1 MLRLRNK
8 HQGFSLLEIL
18 VSFSILTVSLGIV
31 LKIFST
37 GITTA
42 QVTGDYTT
50 AVQIAKNLLDTAGN
64 ESPLKAGEISGSEN
78 KFYHWRVTVS
88 PKTFSSPELDLRDL
102 PVTLFEVTV
111 HVKWG
116 EDIKTHDRVVKL
128 TTLKLATKDE

>member
-18 VSFSILTVSLGIV
+18 VAFSILTVSLGII

-50 AVQIAKNLLDTAGN
+50 AVQIAKNLLDKTGN
-64 ESPLKAGEISGSEN
+64 ESPLKAGEINGSEN
-78 KFYHWRVTVS
+78 KFYHWRVTVA
-88 PKTFSSPELDLRDL
+88 PKVFTSPELDLHDL
-102 PVTLFEVTV
+102 PVALFDVTARV
-111 HVKWG
+111 WWG
-116 EDIKTHDRVVKL
+116 GENKSDDRVVEL
-128 TTLKLATKDE
+128 HTLKLATKDE

>member
-18 VSFSILTVSLGIV
+18 VAFSILTVSLGIV

-50 AVQIAKNLLDTAGN
+50 AVQIAKKLLDN
-64 ESPLKAGEISGSEN
+64 FQKYLNLSLI
-78 KFYHWRVTVS
+78 
-88 PKTFSSPELDLRDL
+88 
-102 PVTLFEVTV
+102 
-111 HVKWG
+111 
-116 EDIKTHDRVVKL
+116 IK
-128 TTLKLATKDE
+128 

>member
-18 VSFSILTVSLGIV
+18 VAFSILTVSLGII

-50 AVQIAKNLLDTAGN
+50 AVQIANNLLDKTGN
-64 ESPLKAGEISGSEN
+64 ESPLKAGEITGSEN
-78 KFYHWRVTVS
+78 KLYHWRVTVS
-88 PKTFSSPELDLRDL
+88 PKIFSSPELELRDL
-102 PVTLFEVTV
+102 PVTLYEVAV
-111 HVKWG
+111 HVRWG
-116 EDIKTHDRVVKL
+116 EGIKLDDREVKL

>member
-18 VSFSILTVSLGIV
+18 VAFSILTVSLGIV

-64 ESPLKAGEISGSEN
+64 ESPLKAGEITGSEN

-102 PVTLFEVTV
+102 PVTLFEVTA
-111 HVKWG
+111 HVRWG
-116 EDIKTHDRVVKL
+116 EDIKTYDRIVKL

>member
-18 VSFSILTVSLGIV
+18 VAFSILTVSLGIV

-64 ESPLKAGEISGSEN
+64 ESPLKAGEITGSEN

-102 PVTLFEVTV
+102 PVTLFEVTA

-116 EDIKTHDRVVKL
+116 EDIKTYDRIVKL

>member
-8 HQGFSLLEIL
+8 HKGFSLLEIL
-18 VSFSILTVSLGIV
+18 VAFSILTVSLGII

-50 AVQIAKNLLDTAGN
+50 AVQIAKNLLDKTGN
-64 ESPLKAGEISGSEN
+64 ESPLKAGEITGSEN
-78 KFYHWRVTVS
+78 NFYHWRVTVS

-102 PVTLFEVTV
+102 PVTLFEVTA
-111 HVKWG
+111 HVRWG
-116 EDIKTHDRVVKL
+116 EDIKTHDRIVKL

>member
-18 VSFSILTVSLGIV
+18 VAFSILTVSLGIV

-50 AVQIAKNLLDTAGN
+50 AVQIAKNLLDTTGN
-64 ESPLKAGEISGSEN
+64 KSPLKAGEISGSEN

>member
-18 VSFSILTVSLGIV
+18 VAFSILTVSLGII

-50 AVQIAKNLLDTAGN
+50 AVQIAKNLLDKTGN
-64 ESPLKAGEISGSEN
+64 ESPLKAGEITGSEN
-78 KFYHWRVTVS
+78 NFYHWRVTVS

-102 PVTLFEVTV
+102 PVTLFEVTA
-111 HVKWG
+111 HVRWG
-116 EDIKTHDRVVKL
+116 EDIKTYDRIVKL